1 MEIRQLRYFLAVA
14 HTEHLTVAA
23 RNLYVTQS
31 TLSHGLRLLE
41 EDLGIQLFERIGRR
55 LKLSEAGA
63 VFRNFAGRAL
73 QELEAGRMALSDL
86 SGLQAGVLKV
96 GVIPTFLNTLVPAT
110 VAAFNAAYPGISIVV
125 RDLRASPLE
134 EQLVAGELDLGIA
147 FYPTQ
152 RREIEAE
159 PLFEERMQ
167 LIVNR
172 SHPLAGRSKLAF
184 NALAKVPLAL
194 LTPAFATR
202 RLIDQAM
209 RTAGVTPNVPVE
221 MESVEALIAA
231 CRDSQLASIV
241 PERAA
246 SQATDMR
253 AINLVSP
260 QLVRPAAVLWRQGAS
275 RSMAAQSFAAL
286 LRKANRGQ

>member
-14 HTEHLTVAA
+14 QTEHLTLAA

-31 TLSHGLRLLE
+31 TLSHGLRQLE
-41 EDLGIQLFERIGRR
+41 EELGIQLFERIGRR
-55 LKLSEAGA
+55 LKLSEAGD
-63 VFRNFAGRAL
+63 VFRNYAGRAF
-73 QELEAGRMALSDL
+73 QELEAGRMALSEL
-86 SGLQAGVLKV
+86 SGLQAGTLTV

-110 VAAFNAAYPGISIVV
+110 VAAFNAAYPGINIVV

-134 EQLVAGELDLGIA
+134 EQLLAGELDLGIA

-152 RREIEAE
+152 HQDIEAE

-167 LIVNR
+167 LIVDR
-172 SHPLAGRSKLAF
+172 SHPLASRSTLSVKSLAD
-184 NALAKVPLAL
+184 VPLAL
-194 LTPAFATR
+194 LTRAFATR
-202 RLIDQAM
+202 RLIDQAL
-209 RTAGVTPNVPVE
+209 RAAGVTPKVPVE
-221 MESVEALIAA
+221 MESVESLIAA

-246 SQATDMR
+246 RQAAGMR

-260 QLVRPAAVLWRQGAS
+260 QLVRPAAMLWRHGAS
-275 RSMAAQSFAAL
+275 RSMAAQAFAAL
-286 LRKANRGQ
+286 LRKDTRGQ

>member
-14 HTEHLTVAA
+14 QTEHLTLAA

-31 TLSHGLRLLE
+31 TLSHGLRQLE

-63 VFRNFAGRAL
+63 VFRNFSGRAL

-86 SGLQAGVLKV
+86 SGLQAGTLTV
-96 GVIPTFLNTLVPAT
+96 GVIPTFLATLVPAT
-110 VAAFNAAYPGISIVV
+110 VAAFNAAYPGINIVV
-125 RDLRASPLE
+125 RDLRAIPLE

-152 RREIEAE
+152 HKEIEAE
-159 PLFEERMQ
+159 ALFEERMQ
-167 LIVNR
+167 LIISP
-172 SHPLAGRSKLAF
+172 SHPLATRRTLAVKS
-184 NALAKVPLAL
+184 LANVPLAL
-194 LTPAFATR
+194 LTRAFATR
-202 RLIDQAM
+202 RLIDQGLRA
-209 RTAGVTPNVPVE
+209 AGVTPSVPVE

-231 CRDSQLASIV
+231 CRDSKLASIV

-246 SQATDMR
+246 NQAAGMR

-260 QLVRPAAVLWRQGAS
+260 QLVRPAAMLWRQGAS
-275 RSMAAQSFAAL
+275 RSMAAQAFAAL